1 MNPRKI
7 LLSKYR
13 WMFSEN
19 IFSFFFFR
27 TVYLVFFYVLNI
39 FPGQISRSEKKKEI
53 ITQIADI
60 ILKETE
66 IYNNDLFYVTI
77 SNNSKTK

>member
-1 MNPRKI
+1 
-7 LLSKYR
+7 
-13 WMFSEN
+13 
-19 IFSFFFFR
+19 
-27 TVYLVFFYVLNI
+27 VFFYVLNI

-77 SNNSKTK
+77 SNNSRTK

>member
-19 IFSFFFFR
+19 NFFFFFK
-27 TVYLVFFYVLNI
+27 TVYLVFFYVFNI
-39 FPGQISRSEKKKEI
+39 FPGQIFRFEKKKEI
-53 ITQIADI
+53 IIQIADI

-77 SNNSKTK
+77 SNNSRTK